1 MSIVI
6 LIFILSMTFPNEP
19 KWHNPEYSGILDTVL
34 TIRTMNKSLTES
46 LQFQSHQPGYT
57 YGRQHG

>member
-19 KWHNPEYSGILDTVL
+19 KWHNPENSGILDTVL
-34 TIRTMNKSLTES
+34 TVREL
-46 LQFQSHQPGYT
+46 
-57 YGRQHG
+57 